1 MSVSEKKL
9 IKNQIQLL
17 SNQVQQLEEQIQQR
31 LMKIEQLELAIRD
44 HDNREHHR
52 CLKQELDYPRRVREL
67 ELEIKE
73 TTQAQV
79 TQMRQLYYDRIQYA
93 KDMTQRDV
101 LKDLE
106 TKVQQATAASRADL
120 QQALKV
126 ERQNRKD
133 AVEKQRIKQ
142 RLLAKEH
149 NECSV
154 ESESGG

>member
-44 HDNREHHR
+44 HDNREYYR

-93 KDMTQRDV
+93 KDMTQ
-101 LKDLE
+101 
-106 TKVQQATAASRADL
+106 VQQATAASRADL

-154 ESESGG
+154 ESETGG

>member
-93 KDMTQRDV
+93 KDMTQ
-101 LKDLE
+101 
-106 TKVQQATAASRADL
+106 VQQATAASRADL

-142 RLLAKEH
+142 RLLAKALAIPEYKYM
-149 NECSV
+149 EIM
-154 ESESGG
+154 EQQQ